1 MGLFFRTLH
10 RYFQQYTRIKR
21 CHICIYCL
29 LPPNGFSD
37 CFPCR
42 DITDN
47 FEPGMYQMGFASF
60 FRYTIVLVL
69 LHAFILNILD
79 TFSLANMP
87 TLLLKIAS
95 DTIVTLIFILCV
107 DSVRRKKIVERNYD
121 LEKRKYVIGGAVIVI
136 VLIFLIRLLSLQIMS
151 EDYKKNA
158 DSNAFLKK
166 IQYPSRGVIYDRN
179 EKLLVYNQAAY
190 DITVIMK
197 RNYGAGYHGFM
208 PNTENLTGV
217 SAKKIP

>member
-1 MGLFFRTLH
+1 M
-10 RYFQQYTRIKR
+10 
-21 CHICIYCL
+21 
-29 LPPNGFSD
+29 
-37 CFPCR
+37 
-42 DITDN
+42 
-47 FEPGMYQMGFASF
+47 
-60 FRYTIVLVL
+60 
-69 LHAFILNILD
+69 
-79 TFSLANMP
+79 
-87 TLLLKIAS
+87 
-95 DTIVTLIFILCV
+95 
-107 DSVRRKKIVERNYD
+107 ERNYD

-197 RNYGAGYHGFM
+197 ENYGAGYHGFM
-208 PNTENLTGV
+208 PNTENLNRSFCEKNSVT
-217 SAKKIP
+217 

>member
-1 MGLFFRTLH
+1 M
-10 RYFQQYTRIKR
+10 
-21 CHICIYCL
+21 
-29 LPPNGFSD
+29 
-37 CFPCR
+37 
-42 DITDN
+42 
-47 FEPGMYQMGFASF
+47 
-60 FRYTIVLVL
+60 
-69 LHAFILNILD
+69 
-79 TFSLANMP
+79 
-87 TLLLKIAS
+87 
-95 DTIVTLIFILCV
+95 
-107 DSVRRKKIVERNYD
+107 ERNYD

-197 RNYGAGYHGFM
+197 EITELDTMDLCQTLKISPEFLRKKFRDDFVIGINKGVRHFSLALKDGIGVRGNGENFKVGVNRAARKFHTDAVGEIALRQALRKSKCRAALSSPHFAAGGQPGAQLCR
-208 PNTENLTGV
+208 PRRIPATE
-217 SAKKIP
+217 P